1 MKNVIWWI
9 GVKNEKYAEKY
20 GGWEWM
26 DISRK
31 TWEYWCDKNDVL
43 FVPFEKP
50 IEEDLTRFRI
60 NWQKAIF
67 VFDEMDRRK
76 IDYDQIC
83 QIDCTHMIKWDAPN
97 FFELTDHKLTAVR
110 DTDNLRWI
118 GDSIDGYEK
127 FFDYKLDRFKY
138 VSSSPMIFN
147 ESHREVFQSF
157 KELYYNNVDEF
168 VELQDKTVHKGTEQT
183 PLNYWLQKNNVELNL
198 TLPFSYKLT
207 HMHRKEMFGHN
218 WQLNDDPTPFFIK
231 YGYDWVFTGIPK
243 DQRTQVMKQTWNLV
257 KHNYDKNHFLN
268 KIKSKLDDKDTTS
281 RKFKEDL
288 ITTFANFKDKTLL
301 ELGCHRGHTTRV
313 YASLFK
319 RVIAIERNPNHLE
332 QAKKNCSDVD
342 NVEFICQDVYK
353 PDFSLPKAD
362 VVHIDAGHTYKEVKI
377 DITRCI
383 EELNNPI
390 LIFDDVCKK
399 LYPDGTIGPINP
411 YGVIGETIRA
421 AIDEKINEGKI
432 KFQKYIGEH
441 TGYNT
446 GNGKK
451 LLGREGMICNV

>member
-1 MKNVIWWI
+1 MKKNVVWWI

-26 DISRK
+26 DISKK
-31 TWEYWCDKNDVL
+31 TWEYWCKKNDVL

-50 IEEDLTRFRI
+50 IEEDLTKFRI

-67 VFDEMDRRK
+67 VFDEMERRG

-97 FFELTDHKLTAVR
+97 FFKLTDHELTAVR

-127 FFDYKLDRFKY
+127 FFNYKLDRFKY

-147 ESHREVFQSF
+147 KKHREVFQSF

-183 PLNYWLQKNNVELNL
+183 PLNYWLQINNVELNL

-218 WQLNDDPTPFFIK
+218 WQLNDDSTPFFIK
-231 YGYDWVFTGIPK
+231 YGYNWVFTGIPK
-243 DQRTQVMKQTWNLV
+243 DQRTNIMKQTWNLV
-257 KHNYDKNHFLN
+257 KHNYDDNHFLN
-268 KIKSKLDDKDTTS
+268 KVKDKQSDKDTTS

-288 ITTFANFKDKTLL
+288 ITVFGDSCKDKTIL
-301 ELGCHRGHTTRV
+301 ELGCNRGATTRV
-313 YASLFK
+313 YSSLFK
-319 RVIAIERNPNHLE
+319 KVIAVDRSVNNIDV
-332 QAKKNCSDVD
+332 AKKICSDVD
-342 NVEFICQDVYK
+342 NVEFIVQDVYDNSFVI
-353 PDFSLPKAD
+353 PQVD
-362 VVHIDAGHTYKEVKI
+362 VVHIDAGHSHEEVVY
-377 DITRCI
+377 DIERC
-383 EELNNPI
+383 LKHLTNPI
-390 LIFDDVCKK
+390 MIFDDVCEK
-399 LYPDGTIGPINP
+399 LYSDGQVGK
-411 YGVIGETIRA
+411 TIRT
-421 AIDEKINEGKI
+421 AIDKFVDEGKI
-432 KFQKYIGEH
+432 RLQRYIGEYK
-441 TGYNT
+441 GYTT
-446 GNGKK
+446 GNGKI
-451 LLGREGMICNV
+451 LMGREGMICNV